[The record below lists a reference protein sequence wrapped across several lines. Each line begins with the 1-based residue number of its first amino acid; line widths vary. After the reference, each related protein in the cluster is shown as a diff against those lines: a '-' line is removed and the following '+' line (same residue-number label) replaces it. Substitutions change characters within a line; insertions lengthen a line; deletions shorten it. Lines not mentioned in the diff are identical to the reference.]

1 MDKPFKTNGLRTEKR
16 AKVDASS
23 TAMNPTG
30 DKLAT
35 TQETALSTTLPAPR
49 PKTKRGSKGKL
60 VAVARFGSV
69 SVPVYRCASGGRIRF
84 VPSAVVSVK

>member
-1 MDKPFKTNGLRTEKR
+1 MDKPFKTNGLWIGIR
-16 AKVDASS
+16 AKVDAST

-49 PKTKRGSKGKL
+49 PKAGILGLNAAFSLISYGFQPFFDFVV
-60 VAVARFGSV
+60 VATRR
-69 SVPVYRCASGGRIRF
+69 VPE
-84 VPSAVVSVK
+84 